1 MIIIGNNEMNGLNG
15 LLTIFKREVA
25 DDSKITFIGSPGLCT
40 PFAEFLSFGVNDK
53 ETHFIPLLDIDNC
66 HEFKLKSY
74 GMSLD
79 GDVSNP
85 RDSDVVVLLG
95 GLAMPDFNVD
105 VNDVVDLVDEI
116 KKDDGKIIGVCFMN
130 MFADFGWNDKIEF
143 DSIIDGTLIPMIQR

>member
-1 MIIIGNNEMNGLNG
+1 
-15 LLTIFKREVA
+15 
-25 DDSKITFIGSPGLCT
+25 
-40 PFAEFLSFGVNDK
+40 
-53 ETHFIPLLDIDNC
+53 
-66 HEFKLKSY
+66 
-74 GMSLD
+74 MSLD

-130 MFADFGWNDKIEF
+130 MFSDFGWNDKIEF